1 MERWTVLRILK
12 WTANYFFER
21 GIDGPRLD
29 AELLLAEA
37 LDLDR
42 VGLYLNYDRPLKDT
56 ELDRFRDYVRRRV
69 NHEPVQYILGCT
81 EFWSLNLRV
90 DSRVLIP
97 RADTEVLVEEAL
109 ASAQDG
115 PLRILDVGTGSGAI
129 SIALASER
137 PNWQFTAIDV
147 CPHALALASHN
158 SEQHGLK
165 ERIRF
170 MEADLSEL
178 PEGPFDLIVS
188 NPPYIPAS
196 DWDGLMAEVRDHEP
210 RLALVGGTDGLDA
223 YRLLTAQVEQGLVC
237 GGGLLVEVGIGQASQ
252 VAELFRFAGLI
263 QIDQRKDYAGIPR
276 VVKGVRKPH
285 DG

>member
-42 VGLYLNYDRPLKDT
+42 VGLYLNYDRPLKES
-56 ELDRFRDYVRRRV
+56 ELDRFRDFVRRRV
-69 NHEPVQYILGCT
+69 NHEPVQYILGYT
-81 EFWSLNLRV
+81 EFWSLKLHV

-109 ASAQDG
+109 ASGQDG

-137 PNWQFTAIDV
+137 PSWQLTAIDI
-147 CPHALALASHN
+147 CPQALALASHN
-158 SEQHGLK
+158 SEQHGFK
-165 ERIRF
+165 ERIQF
-170 MEADLSEL
+170 MEVDLAEL

-237 GGGLLVEVGIGQASQ
+237 GGGLLVEVGIGQADQ
-252 VAELFRFAGLI
+252 VAELFLSAGLI
-263 QIDQRKDYAGIPR
+263 QVNQRKDYAGIPR
-276 VVKGVRKPH
+276 VVKGFRKSH